1 MICEGIDSKPPDDL
15 RLESMKKWVMI
26 FCVAICP
33 LLAQEE
39 DVWDSQGPS
48 VQDFNSFLQDS
59 FANQDWWGVVDYASV
74 LINSFP
80 ETPFAQDAPFAMGEG
95 YFKLGQYE
103 MSNETFSNY
112 LSSATMPRYFEE
124 AIRYK
129 FEIAEKFASG
139 AKMRLFG
146 SPKMPAWL
154 PAKEEAIQIYNDVI
168 AALPHADITA
178 QALLSKSRLQLEME
192 EYKQS
197 TETLDLLIHRFPKH
211 DLAAEAYLEK
221 TKAYLAQC
229 KAQKLDPDI
238 LDMAD
243 LNIRRF
249 RLAFPR
255 EPRVAEAEV
264 AYAGMQ
270 EVFADALYDTA
281 CFFERFGRTKKTDA
295 AQIYFRSII
304 SKYPNT
310 QAAKASQAKL
320 DAHASATS

>member
-1 MICEGIDSKPPDDL
+1 
-15 RLESMKKWVMI
+15 MI
-26 FCVAICP
+26 FCTALGP
-33 LLAQEE
+33 LLAQEGAQE
-39 DVWDSQGPS
+39 EGAWEPQSTS
-48 VQDFNSFLQDS
+48 VQEFNGFLQEA
-59 FANQDWWGVVDYASV
+59 FANQDWWGVVDYATV
-74 LINSFP
+74 IAQNFP
-80 ETPFAQDAPFAMGEG
+80 ETPFAKEAPYAMGEG

-103 MSNETFSNY
+103 LSNQTFSDY
-112 LSSATMPRYFEE
+112 LSSTTMPRYFEE

-129 FEIAEKFASG
+129 FDIAEKFANG
-139 AKMRLFG
+139 AKLRLFG

-154 PAKEEAIQIYNDVI
+154 PAQEEAIKIYNDVI

-178 QALLSKSRLQLEME
+178 QALLSKSRLQLQME

-197 TETLDLLIHRFPKH
+197 AETLDLLIHRFPKH

-221 TKAYLAQC
+221 TRAYLAQC
-229 KAQKLDPDI
+229 KAQKLDPDL

-255 EPRVAEAEV
+255 EPRVAEAEQ

-270 EVFADALYDTA
+270 EVFADALYETA

-295 AQIYFRSII
+295 ANIYFRNII
-304 SKYPNT
+304 AKYPNT

-320 DAHASATS
+320 PHEPAAD

>member
-1 MICEGIDSKPPDDL
+1 
-15 RLESMKKWVMI
+15 MKKWLTI
-26 FCVAICP
+26 FCAALTP

-39 DVWDSQGPS
+39 GEDFAFEGTS
-48 VQDFNSFLQDS
+48 VQEFNGFLQEA
-59 FANQDWWGVVDYASV
+59 FAAQDWWGVVDYGAILVNDFSD
-74 LINSFP
+74 
-80 ETPFAQDAPFAMGEG
+80 TPFAKEAPFSIAEG
-95 YFKLGQYE
+95 YFNLEQYE
-103 MSNETFSNY
+103 MSNEMFSSY
-112 LSSATMPRYFEE
+112 LASTAMPRYFEE

-129 FEIAEKFASG
+129 FEIAERFAHG
-139 AKMRLFG
+139 AKLRLFG

-154 PAKEEAIQIYNDVI
+154 PAKEEAIEIYNDVI

-178 QALLSKSRLQLEME
+178 QALLSKSRLQFELED
-192 EYKQS
+192 YKPS
-197 TETLDLLIHRFPKH
+197 VETLDLLIHRFPKH

-221 TKAYLAQC
+221 TRNYLAQC

-255 EPRVAEAEV
+255 EPRVAEAEL

-270 EVFADALYDTA
+270 EVFAESLYETA

-295 AQIYFRSII
+295 AQIYFRNLI

-310 QAAKASQAKL
+310 KAAKAAQAKL
-320 DAHASATS
+320 RPIVQTEKN